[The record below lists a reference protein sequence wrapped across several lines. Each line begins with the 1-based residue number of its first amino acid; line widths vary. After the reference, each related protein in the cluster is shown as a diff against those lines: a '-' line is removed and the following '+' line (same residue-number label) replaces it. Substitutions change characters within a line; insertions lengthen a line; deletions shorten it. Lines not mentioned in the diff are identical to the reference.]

1 MRLGRWVGGVW
12 EGMGFVHTHMHNSFT
27 RFHLW
32 WGGTCIK
39 QFSIQPN
46 PTYLSTLN
54 HPYLVSIVYAD
65 LLSLHLV
72 TFFILVIIISVTHLF
87 CAPCS

>member
-1 MRLGRWVGGVW
+1 MGCGRVWVLCTHTCTTLSPCFIYGG
-12 EGMGFVHTHMHNSFT
+12 E
-27 RFHLW
+27 
-32 WGGTCIK
+32 GTCIE

-72 TFFILVIIISVTHLF
+72 TFFILVIIISATHQWLVH
-87 CAPCS
+87 